1 VARQAYP
8 ASMGTRLLSLPMR
21 PPSRPPWLGILVAAA
36 LIAAETLVVYPRS
49 GADHRAV
56 RP

>member
-1 VARQAYP
+1 MARQAYP

-21 PPSRPPWLGILVAAA
+21 PRSRPLWLGILVAAA
-36 LIAAETLVVYPRS
+36 LIAAETLVMYPRS
-49 GADHRAV
+49 GAEHCAV

>member
-1 VARQAYP
+1 
-8 ASMGTRLLSLPMR
+8 MGTRLLSLPMR
-21 PPSRPPWLGILVAAA
+21 PPSGPLWLGILVAA

-49 GADHRAV
+49 GAEHRAV